1 MIKFD
6 SKVQNSLIKN
16 NEMEKLKQ
24 RYYANR
30 RCKTRTVEIG
40 DKVLVLQKMQNK
52 LTLKFN

>member
-6 SKVQNSLIKN
+6 SKVQNSFVKN
-16 NEMEKLKQ
+16 IEIEKLKQ